1 MNRKRGVTVKRLKMS
16 VFGIFLVVGTV
27 FLLSGC
33 SNSPEAKLADLF
45 EEDQVYYLSGSP
57 IKDPIITM
65 EKSSDGK
72 IIASKIKKGV
82 SEELNY
88 SVEKE
93 DDVLYQYHIENSE
106 GKGIFELL
114 GGFSDTT
121 NFKVFYDEEHEGYAF
136 VPVSKNYAKADS
148 TLKEVKAMYEDDP
161 HYFVSIYQGK

>member
-1 MNRKRGVTVKRLKMS
+1 MKHLKMS

-57 IKDPIITM
+57 LKDPIITI

-72 IIASKIKKGV
+72 IIASRIKEGV
-82 SEELNY
+82 TEELNY
-88 SVEKE
+88 SVEEKE
-93 DDVLYQYHIENSE
+93 GLHQYRIVNNE
-106 GKGIFELL
+106 GKGIFEVLN
-114 GGFSDTT
+114 GYSDSTD
-121 NFKVFYDEEHEGYAF
+121 FKVFYDEEHEGYAF

-148 TLKEVKAMYEDDP
+148 TLQEVKSIYENDP
-161 HYFVSIYQGK
+161 HYFV